1 MGSVLTQVFTNIYL
15 IEWEQDLIQHHEV
28 YGRCIDD
35 ILMTTNKSIDEIN
48 IEPTMV
54 KSVHYLDVTIINGNV
69 LCAHR
74 LTILPIKIVICP
86 TYYKQS
92 SRLKMCTSTFDC
104 DSQSS
109 AVQAPT
115 RNYSFA
121 LESQIISIIGRN
133 SIVKTACQPF

>member
-54 KSVHYLDVTIINGNV
+54 KSVHYLDVTIINGN
-69 LCAHR
+69 
-74 LTILPIKIVICP
+74 
-86 TYYKQS
+86 
-92 SRLKMCTSTFDC
+92 
-104 DSQSS
+104 
-109 AVQAPT
+109 
-115 RNYSFA
+115 
-121 LESQIISIIGRN
+121 G
-133 SIVKTACQPF
+133 